1 MGCSQGLVVAL
12 VHSSSQLQGQPSQ
25 GGTPTPLLSF
35 RPTQQSQEPQEQ
47 LSLPAS
53 LSQGLFSGASGCQMQ
68 SPELAFELA
77 GPAIYSILQLNPRSN
92 ISLTTLSGQR
102 LIMAYI

>member
-1 MGCSQGLVVAL
+1 
-12 VHSSSQLQGQPSQ
+12 
-25 GGTPTPLLSF
+25 
-35 RPTQQSQEPQEQ
+35 
-47 LSLPAS
+47 
-53 LSQGLFSGASGCQMQ
+53 MQ